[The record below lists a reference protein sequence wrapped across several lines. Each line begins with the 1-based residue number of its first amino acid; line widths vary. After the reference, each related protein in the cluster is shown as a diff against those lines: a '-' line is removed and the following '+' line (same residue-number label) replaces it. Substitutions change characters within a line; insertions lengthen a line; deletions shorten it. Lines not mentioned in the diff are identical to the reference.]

1 MLYCSI
7 PNFVLESSESTE
19 SKAVTSVADV
29 FNWFS
34 QKKKEKH
41 CESYAITQ
49 TTLEQIFVRVAGEG
63 NENEFDDKKTV

>member
-34 QKKKEKH
+34 QKKKEKLIKTY
-41 CESYAITQ
+41 SITQ
-49 TTLEQIFVRVAGEG
+49 ATLEHIFVYLTE
-63 NENEFDDKKTV
+63 DKQDRHN